1 MIDYDKITAFDPN
14 IIGMSVYN
22 FSKESVYHVI
32 EKIKQLLPNVF
43 VCLGGPFPTYSG
55 TEMMEKCPWIDF
67 VVKGEGELTFREL
80 VSQLPH
86 IDRENLETIKG
97 LIYREG
103 NIIKVNENRPLIKDI
118 NSLPLPARDILRDNQ
133 LRTAQI
139 SGSRGC
145 IAKCTFC
152 VSGLFWKKWRGR
164 DAITVVDEI
173 EYIVKEY
180 GVQAFNF
187 CDASF
192 EDPGGNLER
201 MWEIARDIVRRQ
213 LNISYFADFRAE
225 FQKKSTPGLIEL
237 LRDSGLCGACVG
249 LESANEF
256 DQKLYGKLATV
267 EDNIKCVEI
276 FRNYDINVDPGIIN
290 FNPYSDFDGLYK
302 NIKFLE
308 KYNYASN
315 FDYIGSSFEMF
326 KGAPLYLKVKRDGL
340 LENPACSK
348 IGYRF
353 VDQRIEGLYK
363 YIEAYLQKIDV
374 ETGFAIN
381 RLSYYTCSYFN
392 LLFHLKRQFLLAHE
406 DEGYRVTV
414 SSQETHRAMLKPVNG
429 QVAEWFKA
437 LLLLAEKGWNQ
448 KKSAAISQQFLNID
462 YINKTVS
469 ALEKNKIKLYK
480 KLISLHLDS
489 YIIQVR

>member
-1 MIDYDKITAFDPN
+1 MTQQIEDIGICCIGAFLRQKGYDAMLLRVKENMINYDKILAYAPN

-22 FSKESVYHVI
+22 FSKESVYRVS
-32 EKIKQLLPNVF
+32 EKIKQLLPDVF
-43 VCLGGPFPTYSG
+43 ICVGGPFPTYSG
-55 TEMMEKCPWIDF
+55 TEMMEECPWIDF
-67 VVKGEGELTFREL
+67 VVKGEGELTSWEL

-86 IDRENLETIKG
+86 IDKENLETIKG
-97 LIYREG
+97 LIYREE

-118 NSLPLPARDILRDNQ
+118 NSLPLPARDILRDNH

-173 EYIVKEY
+173 EYIVNEY
-180 GVQAFNF
+180 GVRAFNF

-201 MWEIARDIVRRQ
+201 IWEIARDIVRRQ

-267 EDNIKCVEI
+267 EDNVKCVEM
-276 FRNYDINVDPGIIN
+276 FRKYDINRELLILIPILILTGC
-290 FNPYSDFDGLYK
+290 
-302 NIKFLE
+302 IK
-308 KYNYASN
+308 
-315 FDYIGSSFEMF
+315 ISS
-326 KGAPLYLKVKRDGL
+326 
-340 LENPACSK
+340 S
-348 IGYRF
+348 
-353 VDQRIEGLYK
+353 
-363 YIEAYLQKIDV
+363 
-374 ETGFAIN
+374 
-381 RLSYYTCSYFN
+381 
-392 LLFHLKRQFLLAHE
+392 
-406 DEGYRVTV
+406 
-414 SSQETHRAMLKPVNG
+414 
-429 QVAEWFKA
+429 
-437 LLLLAEKGWNQ
+437 
-448 KKSAAISQQFLNID
+448 
-462 YINKTVS
+462 
-469 ALEKNKIKLYK
+469 
-480 KLISLHLDS
+480 
-489 YIIQVR
+489 